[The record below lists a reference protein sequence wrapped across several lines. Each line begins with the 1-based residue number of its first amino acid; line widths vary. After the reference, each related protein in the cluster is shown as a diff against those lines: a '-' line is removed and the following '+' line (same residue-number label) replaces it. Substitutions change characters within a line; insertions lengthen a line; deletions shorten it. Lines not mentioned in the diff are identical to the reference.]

1 MVMLQALAQNRKLHV
16 EHCQGFTSHVYNL
29 RMAQNRIRLVLK
41 HCNISINRHRRSHK
55 RDVGLIFTLLARA
68 LLSNES
74 SLAKTLLNKTKS
86 VAMNRLEELKM
97 PRGYKR
103 GGVSV

>member
-1 MVMLQALAQNRKLHV
+1 M
-16 EHCQGFTSHVYNL
+16 G
-29 RMAQNRIRLVLK
+29 LK
-41 HCNISINRHRRSHK
+41 HCNISIKRHRRSHECNT
-55 RDVGLIFTLLARA
+55 GLIFTLLARA
-68 LLSNES
+68 LLSNDS

-103 GGVSV
+103 VGVAV